1 VSLLAQKKNNNQAR
15 LHHCGA
21 KSFRGYS
28 NGVIAPL
35 YSLRLLPRV
44 KTRGYKYEIP
54 PGLTTQKK
62 IRSLAQIYELQPPH
76 PRYRTNPF
84 VWFSRQANKIILL
97 YKKVLILV
105 SEKRIVNEP

>member
-54 PGLTTQKK
+54 PGLTTQKNQVAAARILSCGLAVRL
-62 IRSLAQIYELQPPH
+62 IR
-76 PRYRTNPF
+76 
-84 VWFSRQANKIILL
+84 L
-97 YKKVLILV
+97 YSYIKK
-105 SEKRIVNEP
+105 S